1 MYSQTFRINLKNTDG
16 FLLSPSEADTAANQR
31 STYTSV
37 GVLGGSP
44 SLVKKHGDIV
54 TLYGQE
60 ALHLKRLI
68 EAGMAPSW
76 EIYTAPIVVEV
87 TTDDLTVSSLNCH
100 AYGTIVSGGSTVTE
114 YGFVYAANTNVP
126 TIENNKLVVGS
137 EAFSGSFD
145 DSVFL
150 DLELDGVDL
159 SSGDNPVWFA
169 AYATNSN
176 GTVYGDVLQTD
187 PNPMLCLMEGT
198 MVSLSRGRYKRIED
212 IIYKDNLLV
221 WNFDKAKLD
230 YAKPVWIMKPF
241 KSSRYSL
248 VKFSDGS
255 ELGTIDDGKGHS
267 IFNLDKGMFTHMMS
281 EDTPIG
287 TTTYSKNGERIKV
300 VNKKIINKETTFYNV
315 VTNIH
320 MNMFTNNILTSTG
333 LNNIYPIDDMKFIK
347 DNKTNIENIKELQNI
362 PDELFAGLRLAEQRT
377 NVKAKVLRMIKNQS

>member
-1 MYSQTFRINLKNTDG
+1 MYSQTFIINLKNTEG
-16 FLLSPSEADTAANQR
+16 FLLSASEAEAAANQR
-31 STYTSV
+31 STFTSI

-44 SLVKKHGDIV
+44 SLVKRHGDIV

-68 EAGMAPSW
+68 DAGMAPNW
-76 EIYTAPIVVEV
+76 EIYTAPVVVEV

-100 AYGTIVSGGSTVTE
+100 AYGTITSGGSTVTE
-114 YGFVYAANTNVP
+114 YGFVYAANTNTP
-126 TIENNKLVVGS
+126 TIANNKLVVGTG
-137 EAFSGSFD
+137 AFTGSFD

-159 SSGDNPVWFA
+159 SSGDNPVWFT

-176 GTVYGDVLQTD
+176 GTVYGDALQTD

-198 MVSLSRGRYKRIED
+198 MVALSNGRYKRIED
-212 IIYKDNLLV
+212 VIYKDKLLV
-221 WNFDKAKLD
+221 WNFDEAKFD
-230 YAKPVWIMKPF
+230 NAKPVWIMKPF

-248 VKFSDGS
+248 VEFSDGS

-267 IFNLDKGMFTHMMS
+267 IFNLEKGMFTHMMS
-281 EDTPIG
+281 DDTPIG

-300 VNKKIINKETTFYNV
+300 INKEIVHKETTFYNV
-315 VTNIH
+315 ITNIH
-320 MNMFTNNILTSTG
+320 MNMFTNSILTSTG

-347 DNKTNIENIKELQNI
+347 NNKTNIANIKELQSI
-362 PDELFAGLRLAEQRT
+362 PDELFAGLRLAEQKT
-377 NVKAKVLRMIKNQS
+377 NVKEKIIRMKKQQL